1 MKHNDIIGISI
12 KMKRMVGFLQNIML
26 AATAVSTVFIVP
38 TAYAEDNAISE
49 IPSAQI
55 EITES
60 NAAIQAVPTETDSK
74 NAIPALTLEEY
85 RKNAVNNN
93 HEAQEMRYLYLAAK
107 ETKKMAFTK
116 YFPQAVMGGI
126 FGDTNIIPGTLDIS
140 LQGMNITNLFE
151 HEHNG
156 GILWFATAVQPL
168 YMGRRIV
175 NGNKLAKIGEDAAY
189 QQLKMKEN
197 EVSLES
203 EKKFRLVQLLERKME
218 TVIAFEKLLDSLDS
232 MVSQALKNGL
242 CSKTDYLR
250 VQLKKKE
257 VSVRKEQLRKLT
269 AIAKRE
275 MKVYAG
281 ISPEDDFTLSYNDE
295 LPQKP
300 DYSIDA
306 LQERVPERPEYKLL
320 VMNVQAAGLMKKIKK
335 GEYLPKLIAGAA
347 VYRSDSYIENKFSE
361 SAGYYNDSIV
371 YAAMAVPLSGW
382 WEASH
387 TVKELK
393 YKEDAAKKKLS
404 DLDKYLLLDLENK
417 LTSLETAYDEFQMAE
432 IGLEMAQANRAEL
445 EDGYNNGTVTMA
457 DYLQALAEEHNE
469 SDNLEETR
477 NKYFQARTDFLNAA
491 GR

>member
-1 MKHNDIIGISI
+1 
-12 KMKRMVGFLQNIML
+12 MKRTFGFLQNIML

-49 IPSAQI
+49 IPATQI

-74 NAIPALTLEEY
+74 NVIPALTLEEY

-107 ETKKMAFTK
+107 ETRKMAFTK
-116 YFPQAVMGGI
+116 YFPQAFLGGV
-126 FGDTNIIPGTLDIS
+126 FGDTNIIPGTINMS
-140 LQGMNITNLFE
+140 LQGTNLNDFLE
-151 HEHNG
+151 LDSEHNG
-156 GILWFATAVQPL
+156 GTVAFATVVQPL
-168 YMGRRIV
+168 YMGKRIV
-175 NGNKLAKIGEDAAY
+175 NGNKLAKIGEDAAF

-281 ISPEDDFTLSYNDE
+281 ISPEEDFSLSYNDE
-295 LPQKP
+295 QPQKP
-300 DYSIDA
+300 DYDLA
-306 LQERVPERPEYKLL
+306 KLQESVPERPEHKLL
-320 VMNVQAAGLMKKIKK
+320 VMNVQASELMKKMKK
-335 GEYLPKLIAGAA
+335 GEYMPKVIAGAA
-347 VYRSDSYIENKFSE
+347 IFRVDSFLDNDFSE
-361 SAGYYNDSIV
+361 SAGNYTNTAAF
-371 YAAMAVPLSGW
+371 AAMAVPLSGW

-417 LTSLETAYDEFQMAE
+417 LTSLETAYDEFRMAE
-432 IGLEMAQANRAEL
+432 IGLEMAKANRSEK
-445 EDGYNNGTVTMA
+445 EDQYNNGTGTMA

-469 SDNLEETR
+469 SDNLEESK

>member
-1 MKHNDIIGISI
+1 
-12 KMKRMVGFLQNIML
+12 MKRTFGFLQNIML
-26 AATAVSTVFIVP
+26 AAMAVSTVFIVP

-49 IPSAQI
+49 IPATQI

-60 NAAIQAVPTETDSK
+60 NAAIQAVSAETDSK

-85 RKNAVNNN
+85 RKNAVANN
-93 HEAQEMRYLYLAAK
+93 HEAQEMRYLYYAAK

-116 YFPQAVMGGI
+116 YFPRAFLGGV
-126 FGDTNIIPGTLDIS
+126 FGDTNIIPGTINMS
-140 LQGMNITNLFE
+140 LQGTNLNDFLE
-151 HEHNG
+151 LDKEHNG
-156 GILWFATAVQPL
+156 GTVAFATVVQPL
-168 YMGRRIV
+168 YMGRMIV
-175 NGNKLAKIGEDAAY
+175 NGNKLAKIGEDAAL

-197 EVSLES
+197 EISLES
-203 EKKFRLVQLLERKME
+203 EKKFRLVQLIERKME

-232 MVSQALKNGL
+232 MVSQALENGL

-281 ISPEDDFTLSYNDE
+281 ISPEEDFSLSYNDE
-295 LPQKP
+295 QPQKP
-300 DYSIDA
+300 DYDLA
-306 LQERVPERPEYKLL
+306 KLQESVPERPEHKLL
-320 VMNVQAAGLMKKIKK
+320 VMNVQASELMKKMKR
-335 GEYLPKLIAGAA
+335 GEYMPKVIAGAA
-347 VYRSDSYIENKFSE
+347 IFRVDSFLDNDFSE
-361 SAGYYNDSIV
+361 SAGNYTNTAAF
-371 YAAMAVPLSGW
+371 AAMAVPLSGW

-417 LTSLETAYDEFQMAE
+417 LTSLETAYDEFRMAE
-432 IGLEMAQANRAEL
+432 IGLEMAKANRSEK
-445 EDGYNNGTVTMA
+445 EDQYNNGTGTMA
-457 DYLQALAEEHNE
+457 EYLQALAEEHNE
-469 SDNLEETR
+469 SDNLEEAK

>member
-12 KMKRMVGFLQNIML
+12 KMKRTFGFLQYIML

-49 IPSAQI
+49 IPATQI

-85 RKNAVNNN
+85 RKNAVANN
-93 HEAQEMRYLYLAAK
+93 HEAQEMRYLYYAAK

-116 YFPQAVMGGI
+116 YFPQAFLGGV
-126 FGDTNIIPGTLDIS
+126 FGDTNIIPGALDIS
-140 LQGMNITNLFE
+140 LQGIKLNDYFKNDN
-151 HEHNG
+151 NG
-156 GILWFATAVQPL
+156 GTVAFATIVQPL
-168 YMGRRIV
+168 YMGKRIV
-175 NGNKLAKIGEDAAY
+175 NGNKLAKIGENAAF

-197 EVSLES
+197 EISLES

-281 ISPEDDFTLSYNDE
+281 ISPEEDFSLSYNDE
-295 LPQKP
+295 QPQKP
-300 DYSIDA
+300 DYDLAA
-306 LQERVPERPEYKLL
+306 LQESVPERPEHKLL
-320 VMNVQAAGLMKKIKK
+320 VMNVQASELMKKMKK
-335 GEYLPKLIAGAA
+335 GEYMPKLIAGAA
-347 VYRSDSYIENKFSE
+347 IYRADNFVDNHFSE
-361 SAGYYNDSIV
+361 SAGHYSDSAM
-371 YAAMAVPLSGW
+371 YAAMAMPLSGW

-417 LTSLETAYDEFQMAE
+417 LTSLETAYDEFHMAE

>member
-1 MKHNDIIGISI
+1 
-12 KMKRMVGFLQNIML
+12 MKRTFGFLQKIML

-49 IPSAQI
+49 IPATQI

-85 RKNAVNNN
+85 RKNAVANN
-93 HEAQEMRYLYLAAK
+93 HEAQEMRYLYYAAK

-116 YFPQAVMGGI
+116 YFPRAFLGGV
-126 FGDTNIIPGTLDIS
+126 FGDTNIIPGTINMS
-140 LQGMNITNLFE
+140 LQGTNLNDFLE
-151 HEHNG
+151 LDKEHNG
-156 GILWFATAVQPL
+156 GTVAFATVVQPL
-168 YMGRRIV
+168 YMGRMIV
-175 NGNKLAKIGEDAAY
+175 NGNKLAKIGEDAAL
-189 QQLKMKEN
+189 QQLKMKKN
-197 EVSLES
+197 EISLES
-203 EKKFRLVQLLERKME
+203 EKKFRLVQLIERKME

-232 MVSQALKNGL
+232 MVSQALENGL

-281 ISPEDDFTLSYNDE
+281 ISPEEDFTLSYNDE
-295 LPQKP
+295 QPQKP
-300 DYSIDA
+300 DYDLA
-306 LQERVPERPEYKLL
+306 KLQESVPERPEHKLL
-320 VMNVQAAGLMKKIKK
+320 VMNVQASELMKKMKR
-335 GEYLPKLIAGAA
+335 GEYMPKVIAGAA
-347 VYRSDSYIENKFSE
+347 IFRVDSFLDNDFSE
-361 SAGYYNDSIV
+361 SAGNYTNTAAF
-371 YAAMAVPLSGW
+371 AAMAVPLSGW

-393 YKEDAAKKKLS
+393 YKEAAAKKKLS

-417 LTSLETAYDEFQMAE
+417 LTSLETAYDEFRMAE
-432 IGLEMAQANRAEL
+432 IGLEMAKANRSEK
-445 EDGYNNGTVTMA
+445 EDQYNNGTGTMA

-469 SDNLEETR
+469 SDNLEEAK